1 MKLEESA
8 EEQMEEN
15 NCILVN
21 TIENCATYCNL
32 TYLLLEQTMK
42 QGHNFVE
49 WNLETF
55 SLNMR
60 FIGEKVKLL
69 CCKNGVRKNDWTLR
83 QYVNVL

>member
-1 MKLEESA
+1 
-8 EEQMEEN
+8 MEEN

-60 FIGEKVKLL
+60 FIEEKVKLL
-69 CCKNGVRKNDWTLR
+69 CCNKYSANIQLRKYISLYDLF
-83 QYVNVL
+83 L